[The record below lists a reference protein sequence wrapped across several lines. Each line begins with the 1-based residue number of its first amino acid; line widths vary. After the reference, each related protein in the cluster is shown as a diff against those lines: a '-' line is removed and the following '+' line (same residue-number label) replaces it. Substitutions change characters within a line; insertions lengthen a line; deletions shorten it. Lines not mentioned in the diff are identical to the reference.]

1 MTSSEAGQRA
11 RVAITERRILAA
23 ARELFIAQGYQDTTL
38 SAVADRAGVGARTV
52 YLRFGSKGTV
62 LLRAAE
68 QPVGVPPGA
77 DGSLDPVGAFAR
89 QCRVRYEGLGGLVG
103 VLAQAAATEP
113 FVGDAVAQARAT
125 NRRAAAELV
134 RTLRAAGRRSPR
146 VDPEQAAETVGVLGA
161 AETWLL
167 LTESAGW
174 DPDRYETWLA
184 DTIRL
189 LLGS

>member
-1 MTSSEAGQRA
+1 MTSSEAGRPS
-11 RVAITERRILAA
+11 RVAITEGRILAA
-23 ARELFIAQGYQDTTL
+23 ARELFIAQGYPDTTL

-68 QPVGVPPGA
+68 QSLGVAPGA
-77 DGSLDPVGAFAR
+77 EGTPDPVGAFAR
-89 QCRVRYEGLGGLVG
+89 QCRLRYEGLGGLVG

-113 FVGDAVAQARAT
+113 FVADAVAQSRAA

-134 RTLRAAGRRSPR
+134 RTLRAGGQR
-146 VDPEQAAETVGVLGA
+146 VHGIDPEQAGETVGVLGA
-161 AETWLL
+161 ADTWLL

-189 LLGS
+189 LFDG